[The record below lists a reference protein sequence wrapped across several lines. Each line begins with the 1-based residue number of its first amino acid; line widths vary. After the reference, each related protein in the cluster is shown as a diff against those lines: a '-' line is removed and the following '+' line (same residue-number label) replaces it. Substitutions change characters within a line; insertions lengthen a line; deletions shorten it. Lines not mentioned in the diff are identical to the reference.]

1 MDASSKTS
9 EHCVM
14 RNQIEAGIQ
23 RAIVTYIRAVVK
35 DCLVMAIP
43 NGSQRTANGRPANA
57 VAGMLPGAP
66 DLVIALPDGKVLW
79 LEVKAPK
86 GRVQDSQVLVHE
98 KLGEIGHAIHVVRS
112 IDEVKEIMDQL
123 GITTREAR

>member
-1 MDASSKTS
+1 
-9 EHCVM
+9 M

-23 RAIVTYIRAVVK
+23 KAIVTYIRSVVK
-35 DCLVMAIP
+35 NCLVMAIP

-66 DLVIALPDGKVLW
+66 DLVVALPEGKVLW

-86 GRVQDSQVLVHE
+86 GRIQDSQVLVHE

-112 IDEVKEIMDQL
+112 IDEVKEIMNQL